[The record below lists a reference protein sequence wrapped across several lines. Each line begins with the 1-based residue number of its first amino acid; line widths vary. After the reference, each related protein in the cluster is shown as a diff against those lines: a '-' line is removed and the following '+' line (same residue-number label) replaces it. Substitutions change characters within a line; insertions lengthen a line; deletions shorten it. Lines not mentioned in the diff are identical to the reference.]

1 MEPIL
6 TSYKLQKFLITL
18 TRFVL
23 DQEDLMVEE
32 LKLLITIFV
41 VEISIQEREVIVM
54 VTAEVFA

>member
-32 LKLLITIFV
+32 LKLLIITFV